1 MLSTRTKL
9 SEARVQVW
17 FSNRRA
23 RLRKTIS
30 SSAGSSFGS
39 SLTASSSPSL
49 NYSSGESSFG
59 SQAGYQW
66 PANPYLNYGYGQDKS
81 MGGSN
86 YYNSANWTA
95 SKKMEVGGGMASQA
109 WSGAAA
115 QLQEYNSLLGYGG
128 AAGQY
133 SQGDTKYQGETK
145 YQVSENDK
153 HQQQQQQQQQ
163 YLGQLAAAASGSMM
177 CRAVH

>member
-66 PANPYLNYGYGQDKS
+66 PANPYLNYGYSQDKS
-81 MGGSN
+81 MGGSH
-86 YYNSANWTA
+86 YYNSANWV
-95 SKKMEVGGGMASQA
+95 SGKKVEAGAGMSSH
-109 WSGAAA
+109 WSGAAS
-115 QLQEYNSLLGYGG
+115 QLQEYNSLLGSSSGYGG
-128 AAGQY
+128 AGGGQY
-133 SQGDTKYQGETK
+133 SQVETK
-145 YQVSENDK
+145 YQVGDTDK
-153 HQQQQQQQQQ
+153 QQQQQQ

>member
-1 MLSTRTKL
+1 MLSLSTRTKL

-30 SSAGSSFGS
+30 SSAGSTFGS
-39 SLTASSSPSL
+39 GLASSSSAAI
-49 NYSSGESSFG
+49 NYSPAEGTFG

-66 PANPYLNYGYGQDKS
+66 PGNPYLNYGYSQDKS
-81 MGGSN
+81 MGGGH
-86 YYNSANWTA
+86 YYNSANWVA
-95 SKKMEVGGGMASQA
+95 GKKVEMSSQ
-109 WSGAAA
+109 WSGAAS
-115 QLQEYNSLLGYGG
+115 QEYNSLYGVAG
-128 AAGQY
+128 GGQY
-133 SQGDTKYQGETK
+133 SQETK
-145 YQVSENDK
+145 YQADTDK
-153 HQQQQQQQQQ
+153 TQQQ

>member
-30 SSAGSSFGS
+30 STGGSSFGP
-39 SLTASSSPSL
+39 SLSASGSPGL
-49 NYSSGESSFG
+49 NYSSSEGSFAA
-59 SQAGYQW
+59 QASYQW